1 MFTVIKLKKP
11 KFSKFSVNNAREI
24 RLVLHI
30 KVNGIIIVAKKS
42 CMQHKV
48 NALI

>member
-1 MFTVIKLKKP
+1 MKKT
-11 KFSKFSVNNAREI
+11 KFSKLSVNNAREI

-42 CMQHKV
+42 CMQDKV